1 MQFQCLV
8 VNPQSGS
15 AVLFYMVN
23 SHQRTTLCLKMAR
36 QLSTRSLW
44 SVGFWW
50 LSLFTEVGHVS
61 P

>member
-23 SHQRTTLCLKMAR
+23 SHQQTTLCLKVAR
-36 QLSTRSLW
+36 QLTQDI
-44 SVGFWW
+44 FDQ
-50 LSLFTEVGHVS
+50 
-61 P
+61 